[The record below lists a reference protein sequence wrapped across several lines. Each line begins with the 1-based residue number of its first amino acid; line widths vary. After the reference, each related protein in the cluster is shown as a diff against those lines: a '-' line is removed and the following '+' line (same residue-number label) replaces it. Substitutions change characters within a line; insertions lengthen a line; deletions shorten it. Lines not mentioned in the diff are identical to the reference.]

1 MLTLPRVHPFLM
13 ALLTEHSYEEDQ
25 PVRVPLHSWE
35 TIVDEA
41 ITQRITPFLLRW
53 LNQSAHQ
60 RQAFPHL
67 LTALKQQVA
76 QHTVWQLLL
85 TKELRSILATC
96 EQKGIACIPI
106 RGPVLAEHLY
116 GDCST
121 RQMDDL
127 DFLVHRGDLSAIKD
141 IFQHLNYA
149 FHEHRPGFPEAF
161 SYSLEFIHPH
171 HGFLVEPHWTLT
183 YPPFIDTA
191 AMEPVWARAK
201 RQPWAGIDTW
211 TLSHEDLLLHL
222 CLHLHHKGQ
231 LAPLLWFCELDT
243 VIRRHGST
251 LDWTI
256 FMHQTQLMEQAR
268 AVCDVLTIMME
279 AFHSPVP
286 ESVVRQL
293 AAEMHG
299 ATSPSSLIICSRILA
314 RSSFSGREELEL
326 LCSLESLHQQLR
338 YLSALLFPSPQYMT
352 RRYGASTRISVIG
365 FYIARLFHIGA
376 AVLQWAVAWIG
387 TIVSTR
393 SRSSTR
399 R

>member
-1 MLTLPRVHPFLM
+1 MLTLPRVHPFLR
-13 ALLTEHSYEEDQ
+13 ALLTEHSPEEAQ
-25 PVRVPLHSWE
+25 PVRVPLHSWG
-35 TIVDEA
+35 TIVEEA
-41 ITQRITPFLLRW
+41 ITQRITPFLLRR
-53 LNQSAHQ
+53 LNQPAHQ
-60 RQAFPHL
+60 CRVPPPL

-85 TKELRSILATC
+85 TKELRHILAIC
-96 EQKGIACIPI
+96 EQNGIVCIPI

-116 GDCST
+116 GDGST

-127 DFLVHRGDLSAIKD
+127 DFLVHRGNLSAIKD

-149 FHEHRPGFPEAF
+149 LHEHRPGFLEAF

-201 RQPWAGIDTW
+201 RQPWAGIDIW

-231 LAPLLWFCELDT
+231 LAPLLWFCELDGT
-243 VIRRHGST
+243 IRRHAST

-268 AVCDVLTIMME
+268 AVCDVLTIMLE
-279 AFHSPVP
+279 TFHSPVP

-293 AAEMHG
+293 AVDV
-299 ATSPSSLIICSRILA
+299 SSSSSLITCNLILA
-314 RSSFSGREELEL
+314 RSSFSGREELQL
-326 LCSLESLHQQLR
+326 LCSLESLPQQLR

-352 RRYGASTRISVIG
+352 RRYGASTRMNVIG

-376 AVLQWAVAWIG
+376 AGLRWAVAWIG
-387 TIVSTR
+387 TLVSTR
-393 SRSSTR
+393 RSSSTR